1 MFTLYHFVW
10 LGISVPVIVTALM
23 LLLKYRPPM
32 KKVLSVACICCI
44 FSELFKIFGVLQM
57 VPDQSGQSMHLY
69 LEMQNLP
76 LHLCS
81 LQIIAIYC
89 ARFMKE
95 GKARDALL
103 GFMYPTCTAGAF
115 FALLLPSI
123 FDKST
128 TAMDAFVSTHP
139 YEYFLYHSMLIV
151 LGLYIFLSKQVDLQ
165 PRHCLTT
172 FGMLGATALFSIY
185 TNSMFS
191 HAVYTNGDLVSVEYT
206 PNFFFVFET
215 PIGIELTE
223 MWHWYVYLAILLT
236 LASLLIVGFYIPVF
250 RRAKKARAE
259 DKVLVTA

>member
-10 LGISVPVIVTALM
+10 LGISVPVIILAL
-23 LLLKYRPPM
+23 LFLLKYRPPL
-32 KKVLSVACICCI
+32 KNVLSVACICCI
-44 FSELFKIFGVLQM
+44 FSELAKIFGVLQM

-69 LEMQNLP
+69 LQMQNLP

-95 GKARDALL
+95 GKARDTLL
-103 GFMYPTCTAGAF
+103 GFMYPTCVAGAF

-123 FDKST
+123 FDASST
-128 TAMDAFVSTHP
+128 AADAFLSTHP

-151 LGLYIFLSKQVDLQ
+151 LGLYIFLSKQANLQ

-172 FGMLGATALFSIY
+172 FGMLGALALFSIY
-185 TNSMFS
+185 TNSIFS
-191 HAVYTNGDLVSVEYT
+191 HAVYENGELVSVEYT

-223 MWHWYVYLAILLT
+223 MWHWYLYLAILLG
-236 LASLLIVGFYIPVF
+236 LASLLIVCFYIPVF
-250 RRAKKARAE
+250 RRAKKAKCEEIELINA
-259 DKVLVTA
+259 

>member
-10 LGISVPVIVTALM
+10 LSISIPVIVLALVW
-23 LLLKYRPPM
+23 LLKNRPPL
-32 KKVLSVACICCI
+32 KKVLSVACVCCI
-44 FSELFKIFGVLQM
+44 FSELAKIFGVLQM
-57 VPDQSGQSMHLY
+57 VPDQSGDMHLY

-123 FDKST
+123 FDETT

-172 FGMLGATALFSIY
+172 FGMLGAVSLFSIY

-191 HAVYTNGDLVSVEYT
+191 HAIYEGGTLVSVEYT
-206 PNFFFVFET
+206 PNFFFVFDT
-215 PIGIELTE
+215 PIGIKLTQ
-223 MWHWYVYLAILLT
+223 MWHWYLYLAILLT

-250 RRAKKARAE
+250 RRAKQAKAE
-259 DKVLVTA
+259 EKVPVTV